1 MEEGAA
7 PDVEMVRPTPSL
19 NPRALILTCAA
30 PQVSL
35 GTTSGGESDP
45 HPPSTHRSLAHRF
58 PSPARTQ
65 TTPFISNVSLPFTLS
80 RVYIIHAVHQ
90 HPLPHRFA
98 IARHAN
104 TIEPQTLKSSP
115 NPTMAIPPR

>member
-35 GTTSGGESDP
+35 GTTSGGESDA

-65 TTPFISNVSLPFTLS
+65 TTPFIPFLSHSPSPACISSIPSINILS
-80 RVYIIHAVHQ
+80 RTVSPSHG
-90 HPLPHRFA
+90 
-98 IARHAN
+98 
-104 TIEPQTLKSSP
+104 TLTPS
-115 NPTMAIPPR
+115 NPKP